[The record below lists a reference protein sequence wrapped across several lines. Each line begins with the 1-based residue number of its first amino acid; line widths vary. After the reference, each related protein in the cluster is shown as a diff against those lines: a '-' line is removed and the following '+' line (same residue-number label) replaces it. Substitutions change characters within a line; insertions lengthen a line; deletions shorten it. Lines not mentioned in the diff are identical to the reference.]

1 MSDNNIKTDTALGT
15 YFTNNPTGILNYNS
29 TNNTYES
36 AGKNDIILTP
46 KSASELELQKA
57 LENKIDCGK
66 NSNVEKYYNYKN
78 NYNNNYRNNYRN
90 NYDNN
95 YRNNYRNNYYNN
107 YRNNYINNYRNKFLQ
122 YKSYFIFISILII
135 IILILIFI
143 NL

>member
-1 MSDNNIKTDTALGT
+1 MSNNNIKIDTALGT
-15 YFTNNPTGILNYNS
+15 YFTNNPTGVLNYNR

-46 KSASELELQKA
+46 KGASERELQKA

-66 NSNVEKYYNYKN
+66 NSNVEKYF

-90 NYDNN
+90 
-95 YRNNYRNNYYNN
+95 
-107 YRNNYINNYRNKFLQ
+107 KFLQ
-122 YKSYFIFISILII
+122 YKNYSIFISILII
-135 IILILIFI
+135 IILILILI

>member
-1 MSDNNIKTDTALGT
+1 MSDNNIETDTALGT

-46 KSASELELQKA
+46 KSASELELEKA
-57 LENKIDCGK
+57 LQNKIDCKK

-78 NYNNNYRNNYRN
+78 NYDNSYRNNYRN
-90 NYDNN
+90 NYKNT
-95 YRNNYRNNYYNN
+95 
-107 YRNNYINNYRNKFLQ
+107 FLQ
-122 YKSYFIFISILII
+122 YKNYSIFISILII
-135 IILILIFI
+135 IILILILI